1 MGWRG
6 GFWNRGKQMFGK
18 LRDKFFTSKYKLNDR
33 VVHAATHQYGYVVE
47 LQTMGG
53 RQLVSVRLDSGEEIK
68 RLDRRE
74 FMLASR
80 G

>member
-1 MGWRG
+1 
-6 GFWNRGKQMFGK
+6 MFK
-18 LRDKFFTSKYKLNDR
+18 LTGLFFTSKYKLNDR
-33 VVHAATHQYGYVVE
+33 VVHVATHQYGQVVE

-53 RQLVSVRLDSGEEIK
+53 RELVSVRLDSGTEIK

-74 FMLASR
+74 FQLAAR